1 MTEESLMKSLI
12 VSLGLLFASSA
23 FGGLPVYLESQS
35 GIGNGMKE
43 CVYSDRSVI
52 TVKADQDCPPTND
65 SDPSMGSNEIP
76 DVDDDQND
84 VDE

>member
-1 MTEESLMKSLI
+1 MRNTIALLSLL
-12 VSLGLLFASSA
+12 VATTAFA
-23 FGGLPVYLESQS
+23 GLPVYLESQS

-43 CVYSDRSVI
+43 CIYSDRSII
-52 TVKADQDCPPTND
+52 TVKADDDCPPTND

>member
-1 MTEESLMKSLI
+1 MRNTIALLSLL
-12 VSLGLLFASSA
+12 VATTAFA
-23 FGGLPVYLESQS
+23 GLPVYLESQS

-43 CVYSDRSVI
+43 CIYSDRSII
-52 TVKADQDCPPTND
+52 TVKADEDCPPTND

>member
-1 MTEESLMKSLI
+1 MRNTIALLSLL
-12 VSLGLLFASSA
+12 VATTAFA
-23 FGGLPVYLESQS
+23 GLPVYLESQS

-43 CVYSDRSVI
+43 CIYSDRSII
-52 TVKADQDCPPTND
+52 TVKADDDCPPTND
-65 SDPSMGSNEIP
+65 SDPSMGGNEIP

>member
-1 MTEESLMKSLI
+1 MKNLIALLSLLVTSTA
-12 VSLGLLFASSA
+12 FA
-23 FGGLPVYLESQS
+23 GLPVYLESQS

-43 CVYSDRSVI
+43 CVYSDHSII
-52 TVKADQDCPPTND
+52 TVKADEDCPPTTD

-76 DVDDDQND
+76 DVDDDQSD